1 MEIKRTY
8 IKTDRN
14 GTKYYEVECQCWK
27 CGGTGRIPQFNHVE
41 GGICFECGGC
51 GKEFK
56 TIKEYTPEWEAR
68 LAERRAKKLAKMQ
81 YEADKKAAEEI
92 NKMEAKVKATFP
104 ELKAYFVLGNTYP
117 IKNELKAKG
126 AKFDWYNRMWY
137 FTHKVDGYELF
148 EVDINEKTF
157 NKYYFEFNDLS
168 LSIKMYKKF
177 REVN

>member
-14 GTKYYEVECQCWK
+14 GTKYYEVECQCSR
-27 CGGTGRIPQFNHVE
+27 CGGSGYLSYYGHVH
-41 GGICFECGGC
+41 GGVCFKCNGS

-56 TIKEYTPEWEAR
+56 TIKEYTPE
-68 LAERRAKKLAKMQ
+68 
-81 YEADKKAAEEI
+81 YEAKLNARREAKAKIKANQELE
-92 NKMEAKVKATFP
+92 KMEAKVKATFP

-117 IKNELKAKG
+117 IKDELKAKG

-148 EVDINEKTF
+148 EVNINEETF
-157 NKYYFEFNDLS
+157 NKHYFEFNDLN
-168 LSIKMYKKF
+168 LNIKMYKKF
-177 REVN
+177 KEAK